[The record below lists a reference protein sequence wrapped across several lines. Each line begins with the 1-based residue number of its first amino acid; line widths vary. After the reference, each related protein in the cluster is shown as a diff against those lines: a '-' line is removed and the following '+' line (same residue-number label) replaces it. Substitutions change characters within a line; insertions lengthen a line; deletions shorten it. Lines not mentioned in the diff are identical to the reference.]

1 MSTLLS
7 GEQLRAARAI
17 ARIEQVDL
25 AKRCGLS
32 VETIKRLERIR
43 GPIDANV
50 KTLRA
55 IEDAFLHLGVV
66 FGSAD
71 GGGAG
76 VWLVEPG
83 RDRRPAN
90 PGLSYLNARR
100 GQPLHRLIYFSTAIP
115 MAEREM
121 MLAFH
126 DITRASAPRNHAL
139 EVTGAL
145 LACDGRFLQVLE
157 GSKEAVLQIY
167 GAICTDRRHHDLH
180 ITESRPVASRLFP
193 DWDLC
198 AKLLQPDHPV
208 FANEPAMEGG
218 FDPRNLSSAVALD
231 LLVGLAMSSGNRGEA
246 MRA

>member
-1 MSTLLS
+1 MSMLLS

-17 ARIEQVDL
+17 ARIEQSDL

-66 FGSAD
+66 FGLAD

-90 PGLSYLNARR
+90 PSLSYLNARR
-100 GQPLHRLIYFSTAIP
+100 GQPLHRLIYFSTATP
-115 MAEREM
+115 MADRDM
-121 MLAFH
+121 MLALH
-126 DITRASAPRNHAL
+126 EITHTSVPRNHAL
-139 EVTGAL
+139 DVTGAL
-145 LACDGRFLQVLE
+145 LACDGQFLQVLE

-167 GAICTDRRHHDLH
+167 GAICTDCRHRDLH
-180 ITESRPVASRLFP
+180 IAESGPVASRRFS

-198 AKLLQPDHPV
+198 AKLLQPDHAV
-208 FANEPAMEGG
+208 FANTPAMAGG

-231 LLVGLAMSSGNRGEA
+231 LLAALALSSGGGDEA